1 MHIYSSANCY
11 KLYQRAEGK
20 SGYKKPSPG
29 RVLSAMAVIVL
40 FPDFKKIPTLTIKR
54 MTFQMSNYS
63 LKFSTSEEYL
73 KHLFILFY
81 FILFEFFEFF
91 QVRVSLC
98 SPGSWNSLCRPGWPP
113 TQKSACL
120 CLPSAGI
127 KGTRHHCPAYPKH
140 LNLAPFY
147 FSKCFLRVVVT
158 ADNLHL

>member
-81 FILFEFFEFF
+81 FILFYFILFYLSFLSF
-91 QVRVSLC
+91 SKSGFLC
-98 SPGSWNSLCRPGWPP
+98 V
-113 TQKSACL
+113 A
-120 CLPSAGI
+120 
-127 KGTRHHCPAYPKH
+127 
-140 LNLAPFY
+140 LAPGTH
-147 FSKCFLRVVVT
+147 SVDQAGLQLRNPPVSASQVLGLKALATT
-158 ADNLHL
+158 ARLIQNTLT